1 MAVKTATAVKKVRE
15 LSEEDVLKAPD
26 KDYMNEAQL
35 AFFKRKLI
43 ELRDQLLQNAD
54 DTGEHLREN
63 EVTTDPSDRA
73 TLEEEYTLELRTRD
87 RERKLLKKVE
97 KSIRMIDDASPPY
110 MLHSAPRVLNRRQY
124 NEYRIVGRFADA
136 ATAKASA
143 TKNAMFWP
151 LARIPRMMP
160 RMPRTTTVMRETRT
174 CSSPLQ
180 YPRLM
185 TLA

>member
-73 TLEEEYTLELRTRD
+73 TLEDEPILLSLQPRHLRVGSPGDEVQHLGMTLDDPRESRD
-87 RERKLLKKVE
+87 RRLDALSWGDEPER
-97 KSIRMIDDASPPY
+97 
-110 MLHSAPRVLNRRQY
+110 
-124 NEYRIVGRFADA
+124 
-136 ATAKASA
+136 
-143 TKNAMFWP
+143 
-151 LARIPRMMP
+151 
-160 RMPRTTTVMRETRT
+160 RENKTGLET
-174 CSSPLQ
+174 IEP
-180 YPRLM
+180 
-185 TLA
+185 T

>member
-97 KSIRMIDDASPPY
+97 KSIRMIDDGSYGFCEETGEPIGVARLIARPTATLS
-110 MLHSAPRVLNRRQY
+110 LEAQQRRELRQKLY
-124 NEYRIVGRFADA
+124 GD
-136 ATAKASA
+136 
-143 TKNAMFWP
+143 
-151 LARIPRMMP
+151 
-160 RMPRTTTVMRETRT
+160 
-174 CSSPLQ
+174 
-180 YPRLM
+180 
-185 TLA
+185 